1 MTISEARKM
10 PSVRLESAS
19 EDKLY
24 TVGRVGHN
32 QSYFC
37 FLNFQ
42 SYIYYFSFFSPVFHL
57 ISGHIFH
64 LTYSLAMVDPDA
76 PSRKNPRAAQ
86 WIHWIVINV
95 DGD

>member
-1 MTISEARKM
+1 VEESFAEAGLLQDLKIPAPERQLEVSYPSLYPLSPGDTLTISEARKM

-19 EDKLY
+19 KDKLY
-24 TVGRVGHN
+24 TV
-32 QSYFC
+32 
-37 FLNFQ
+37 
-42 SYIYYFSFFSPVFHL
+42 
-57 ISGHIFH
+57 
-64 LTYSLAMVDPDA
+64 AMVDPDA